1 MKRSLL
7 GFLVAGLAI
16 VTLAAPTP
24 AEAARVWCG
33 WYGRCYVAYT
43 VVRPVAVRR
52 VVAVQPYYTV
62 AYRRAAV
69 PYRYTAVAYRP
80 AVVPYRTVA
89 YASTAYAYAYVPGPR
104 RVWIYR

>member
-1 MKRSLL
+1 M
-7 GFLVAGLAI
+7 
-16 VTLAAPTP
+16 
-24 AEAARVWCG
+24 
-33 WYGRCYVAYT
+33 AYT